1 MASATSASELAHIL
15 AVAVHGPTAACHELH
30 TERPGSFGEISRAIS
45 GARDRGRR
53 VFVGTWLTRSTCR
66 SLVQMVDWLV
76 GTSVVG
82 WTVVWPRVAA
92 TGLVRASRT
101 VPRLGIAAPH
111 ALRAVQRAQQRGLAV
126 AVVGIPSCVLGPFA
140 ALRIPGPRAGTPAP
154 PCAECPAR
162 DDCAALDPWY
172 LDRFGPGELHP
183 VPPVP
188 RNPRAPW
195 IVSGLEAAAR
205 AVDEGQ

>member
-1 MASATSASELAHIL
+1 MSCDGFN
-15 AVAVHGPTAACHELH
+15 AVGNFDDDPE
-30 TERPGSFGEISRAIS
+30 GEVVIVRQ
-45 GARDRGRR
+45 GE
-53 VFVGTWLTRSTCR
+53 VFVIEAN
-66 SLVQMVDWLV
+66 
-76 GTSVVG
+76 
-82 WTVVWPRVAA
+82 P
-92 TGLVRASRT
+92 RASRT